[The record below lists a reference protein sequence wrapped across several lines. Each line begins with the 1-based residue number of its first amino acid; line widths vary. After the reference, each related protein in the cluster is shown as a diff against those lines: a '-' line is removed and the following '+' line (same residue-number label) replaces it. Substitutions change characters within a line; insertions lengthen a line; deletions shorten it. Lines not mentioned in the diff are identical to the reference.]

1 MGITRWFLVPR
12 RIQVVGKI
20 LMLFHYTRFKR
31 ISAISIDANTI
42 PRGIGLNQ
50 KKIEKR
56 RAHI

>member
-1 MGITRWFLVPR
+1 
-12 RIQVVGKI
+12 
-20 LMLFHYTRFKR
+20 MLFHYTRFKR